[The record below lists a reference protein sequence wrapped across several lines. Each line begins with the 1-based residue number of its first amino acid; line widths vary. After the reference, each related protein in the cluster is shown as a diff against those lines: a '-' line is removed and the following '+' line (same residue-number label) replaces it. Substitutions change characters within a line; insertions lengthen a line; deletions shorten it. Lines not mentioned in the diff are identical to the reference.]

1 MNDLKA
7 LLKRQIKA
15 PPTILA
21 WRKLSSRLQIIALSM
36 TSKNWF
42 LFTLKKLIFI
52 YFREALMPP
61 ALSPALLGEG
71 GVEIHKNPWKSME
84 ISFRSCHPCRIFIK
98 LFWIMAKPPWFWNK
112 AVAGHSWSL
121 FSRGHCFVCWATFM
135 FYSIRWSKY
144 LNLFESLPGN
154 YTWHSSVAGNKL
166 SFQWNMV
173 VSANTVMLGLIIS
186 LLSSLYF
193 FVKHLSGHI

>member
-42 LFTLKKLIFI
+42 LFTLKNLIFI

-98 LFWIMAKPPWFWNK
+98 LFWIMAKPPWFWDK

-121 FSRGHCFVCWATFM
+121 FSVLCVGPHSC
-135 FYSIRWSKY
+135 SIALGEANIWIY
-144 LNLFESLPGN
+144 LNPCLVI
-154 YTWHSSVAGNKL
+154 THD
-166 SFQWNMV
+166 
-173 VSANTVMLGLIIS
+173 TVQ
-186 LLSSLYF
+186 
-193 FVKHLSGHI
+193 